1 LDFFSPLPI
10 KAKVRFLVKIFLMTS
25 DQKFVAGL
33 LLGAVAGVA
42 LGLFLASDKGKAVI
56 ADVKE
61 GTDNLQDQLH
71 EKMND
76 FDQAVQQVLKT
87 GKTVVDNFTEQ
98 VK

>member
-1 LDFFSPLPI
+1 
-10 KAKVRFLVKIFLMTS
+10 MTS